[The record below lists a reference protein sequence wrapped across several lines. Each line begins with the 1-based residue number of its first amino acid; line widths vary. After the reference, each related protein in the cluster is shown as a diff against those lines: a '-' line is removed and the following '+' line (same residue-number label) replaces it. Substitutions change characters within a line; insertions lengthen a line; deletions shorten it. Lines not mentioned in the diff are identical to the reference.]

1 MKIEKYNKV
10 TNYHIVYVTSSNS
23 NSFATI
29 KAESKKNKTLLVT
42 DDDALYAQ
50 GAHIS
55 FLMDDDKIRY
65 TLNKPIIEK
74 IGLKVSQE
82 LMRFSE

>member
-1 MKIEKYNKV
+1 M
-10 TNYHIVYVTSSNS
+10 
-23 NSFATI
+23 
-29 KAESKKNKTLLVT
+29 T